1 MNNEEK
7 ILTLLE
13 RMDQRLDKLE
23 AGQAKLEADV
33 SELKAGQVKIQEDV
47 SEIKTD
53 VKYIWE
59 EIDRFSD
66 RISAQDRIIEKKIM

>member
-7 ILTLLE
+7 ILEILVQMQAEQRKTNERLAALE
-13 RMDQRLDKLE
+13 
-23 AGQAKLEADV
+23 
-33 SELKAGQVKIQEDV
+33 AGQVKIQEDV